1 MHHDEGETYFRC
13 YALCCD
19 YPVDSS
25 YSFHSPRCLRK
36 PNRTASSLL
45 VNNIGAPFRE
55 CHNPVGLLYGV
66 STAHRKQE
74 AYSLVYIFCK
84 NLFCPQRKLATAHR
98 SSNGHSRSTLDIF
111 KLSCASLRL
120 LPRCCAVSITK
131 LDCVAAYSLIWKL
144 VTTYIRYF
152 TSVLRHTALSP
163 IRRGKLPSRA
173 YTDFQT

>member
-25 YSFHSPRCLRK
+25 YFFHPPRCLRNL
-36 PNRTASSLL
+36 NRTASSLL

-55 CHNPVGLLYGV
+55 CHNPVVLLYGV

-74 AYSLVYIFCK
+74 THSLVYIFCR

-120 LPRCCAVSITK
+120 LPRCCAVHIVK
-131 LDCVAAYSLIWKL
+131 LFCRLFTYLETGHYLYKIFYISFATYSLSL
-144 VTTYIRYF
+144 
-152 TSVLRHTALSP
+152 